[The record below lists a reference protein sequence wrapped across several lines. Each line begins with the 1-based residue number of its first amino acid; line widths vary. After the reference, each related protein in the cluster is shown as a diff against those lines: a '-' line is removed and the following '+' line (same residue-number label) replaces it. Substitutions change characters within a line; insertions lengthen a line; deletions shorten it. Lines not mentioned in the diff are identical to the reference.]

1 MESAITKVT
10 REKAE
15 VSAVRRSAPW
25 WIWVVA
31 ASFVFNFAL
40 IIYLDFT
47 GPFLGMNA
55 AFTGGDVLVHGFNFP
70 SPAAAAGVRAGD
82 RIIRANGRPIASY
95 LDWSAIL
102 SNLKVGEPVTFEIR
116 RNYEYLNLS
125 VIPQPRS
132 FIRYPYS
139 PMGRALLRFGELVM
153 LGLACFLAFARPRN
167 GAALMAA
174 LFFAGVSGTN
184 SPEALAGIYTLL
196 RGLPPVLFALF
207 YISRLAGSL
216 LPPLLFTFVVTFPRP
231 LVRARWLWLLIWAPY
246 VLLRVPIDGVTYRMI
261 FNPDYYVGMF
271 FGRLYTLLNMTS
283 VVYLIAVVVALVVNY
298 RRLTD
303 INERRRVRIL
313 VFGSIAGLLAFA
325 QLVLLVGQ
333 STLRGTLFEAIL
345 LSLPVS
351 IALIV
356 LCFLVFPLSFVYSIL
371 RHRLFDVRIIIRQGL
386 QYAMARRVLLSI
398 MPLLVLILLADILLH
413 GDQSLASIVTA
424 RGWMYGVVGAVAIV
438 VYQKRQGWLDRID
451 RHFFRDRYDAQR
463 LLQDVIQRVKEAK
476 SLGEVGAEVVTRI
489 QTALHSE
496 FVCILHHSVDETE
509 FSMLACEP
517 ARYMTPRLHA
527 DGKLMGLLRVM
538 EKPLQFS
545 GAAWLTDRLP
555 RDEIQL
561 VEQQRIDL
569 IVPIWIGSHT
579 AESMLVLGAK
589 RSEEPYSREDERLL
603 AAIAASLAL
612 VSTGAVMQQPDKES
626 YQECP
631 QCGACFNVT
640 ESCCNQDES
649 GLVRVH
655 MPRLLAGRYRLDR
668 RIGSGGMGAVYA
680 GVDNALDRPIAIKVI
695 RPELVH
701 DRHSTAKF
709 HHEARAAAGLVHRNV
724 ITIYDFGVE
733 RQHPFIIMEL
743 LAGRTLR
750 TELDPAK
757 PFSPKRT
764 IEILDGV
771 CAAIEEAH
779 RRKLLHRD
787 LKPENIF
794 LAQTPTGEL
803 VKVLDFGLV
812 KALTTSIRS
821 DDPTRAA
828 TSVIA
833 GTPYYMAPEQL
844 MGEPASQA
852 TDVWALGV
860 IAYEMLIGAHPFVTG
875 SEVSWQKAIFKGCF
889 TSVRAHRQDVSPNWQ
904 AFFER
909 VFQPEPKQRIGSAG
923 IFLAELLLALKSADQ
938 KTKANS

>member
-10 REKAE
+10 REKTE
-15 VSAVRRSAPW
+15 VLAVLRSAPW

-31 ASFVFNFAL
+31 ASFVLHFGL
-40 IIYLDFT
+40 IVKNDWAGAT
-47 GPFLGMNA
+47 LGLHA
-55 AFTGGDVLVHGFNFP
+55 AYQRGSIVVQDVYARSESVPLQQ
-70 SPAAAAGVRAGD
+70 GD
-82 RIIRANGRPIASY
+82 RIIRADNQVIASDG
-95 LDWSAIL
+95 DWFGVL
-102 SNLKVGEPVTFEIR
+102 FNLQVGKPVIFDIR
-116 RNYEYLNLS
+116 RDTQDLQVSVTPGPRRSVGYFNL
-125 VIPQPRS
+125 
-132 FIRYPYS
+132 
-139 PMGRALLRFGELVM
+139 GALVFVRIVEVM
-153 LGLACFLAFARPRN
+153 MLAVACFVAFARPRN
-167 GAALMAA
+167 SAALLLA
-174 LFFAGVSGTN
+174 LFFSGLSMLNT
-184 SPEALAGIYTLL
+184 PETLSGFAATL
-196 RGLPPVLFALF
+196 RDLPW
-207 YISRLAGSL
+207 
-216 LPPLLFTFVVTFPRP
+216 PLLGLLFIPSFGGPLMSLFLFLFCITFPRRLIQSPWILTLLCIPP
-231 LVRARWLWLLIWAPY
+231 LVWSIRWVVY
-246 VLLRVPIDGVTYRMI
+246 TYRLLHDPARA
-261 FNPDYYVGMF
+261 FGM
-271 FGRLYTLLNMTS
+271 YAED
-283 VVYLIAVVVALVVNY
+283 VYIGVFVAAYLFAAPCALALNY

-303 INERRRVRIL
+303 VNERRRVRVL
-313 VFGSIAGLLAFA
+313 VLGLVVGLFALVSVTLVRMVPSLRDGVFGRF
-325 QLVLLVGQ
+325 VLLSSSGVVLAI
-333 STLRGTLFEAIL
+333 SAVLLFPA
-345 LSLPVS
+345 
-351 IALIV
+351 
-356 LCFLVFPLSFVYSIL
+356 SFAYAVL

-386 QYAMARRVLLSI
+386 QYAMARGVLLSI
-398 MPLLVLILLADILLH
+398 MPLLLVILVADILLH
-413 GDQSLASIVTA
+413 SDQSLAVIITA
-424 RGWMYGVVGAVAIV
+424 RAWIYGVVGVVAIV
-438 VYQKRQGWLDRID
+438 LYQKRQGWLDQID
-451 RHFFRDRYDAQR
+451 RLFFRDQFDAQC
-463 LLQDVIQRVKEAK
+463 LLQDLIQRVKSAK
-476 SLGEVGAEVVTRI
+476 DLDVASHEVVARI
-489 QTALHSE
+489 HRALHSE
-496 FVCILHHSVDETE
+496 FVCVLHRRADQTE
-509 FSMLACEP
+509 FRTMVCEP
-517 ARYMTPRLHA
+517 ANHRTIQFHA
-527 DGKLMGLLRVM
+527 DVKLLGLLRLM
-538 EKPLQFS
+538 EKPLQVS
-545 GAAWLTDRLP
+545 GTTWLADRLP
-555 RDEIQL
+555 DEEFRFIE
-561 VEQQRIDL
+561 EQNIDL
-569 IVPIWIGSHT
+569 VIPIVTGSAA
-579 AESMLVLGAK
+579 AESILVLGPK

-603 AAIAASLAL
+603 TAIAASLAL
-612 VSTGAVMQQPDKES
+612 LSTSSIAQPETQS
-626 YQECP
+626 FQECP
-631 QCGACFNVT
+631 TCGACFNRI
-640 ESCCNQDES
+640 ESRCNQDGS
-649 GLVRVH
+649 GLVRIH
-655 MPRLLAGRYRLDR
+655 MPRVLAGRYRLDR
-668 RIGSGGMGAVYA
+668 RIGSGGMGTVYA
-680 GVDNALDRPIAIKVI
+680 GVDDALDRPIATKVI
-695 RPELVH
+695 RPELVQNPH
-701 DRHSTAKF
+701 VTAKF
-709 HHEARAAAGLVHRNV
+709 HQEARAAAGLVHRNV

-875 SEVSWQKAIFKGCF
+875 SEASWQKAIFKGCF